1 MMMMMWESTFD
12 RLKLIPRFL
21 LLLQL
26 ELLQSNAAELRA
38 TLPETQSADDVQLA
52 ALLQLGF
59 TEPAARAA
67 LESTRNNLEQATEFL
82 LKAMQSE
89 EELLQTVER
98 VTQLAS
104 AGNDAT
110 ASTSQGSKVSGSLID
125 AVLQKAKDE
134 VEAYQAYKRLHAD
147 LQHNDQ
153 DYLDLPLQQEEQLL
167 AEYRNLLEQ

>member
-1 MMMMMWESTFD
+1 M
-12 RLKLIPRFL
+12 
-21 LLLQL
+21 
-26 ELLQSNAAELRA
+26 
-38 TLPETQSADDVQLA
+38 PETESADNMQLA

-67 LESTRNNLEQATEFL
+67 LESTRNNLEQATDFL

-98 VTQLAS
+98 VTQLARS
-104 AGNDAT
+104 GAGAGNDAT
-110 ASTSQGSKVSGSLID
+110 ASTSQGASVSGSLID
-125 AVLQKAKDE
+125 AVLHKTKKE
-134 VEAYQAYKRLHAD
+134 VEAYKAYKRLHAD
-147 LQHNDQ
+147 FQQNDQ

>member
-1 MMMMMWESTFD
+1 M
-12 RLKLIPRFL
+12 
-21 LLLQL
+21 
-26 ELLQSNAAELRA
+26 LQSSAAELRA
-38 TLPETQSADDVQLA
+38 TLTETESADNLQLA

-67 LESTRNNLEQATEFL
+67 LESTRNNLEQATDFL
-82 LKAMQSE
+82 LKAIQSE

-98 VTQLAS
+98 VTQLARS
-104 AGNDAT
+104 GAGAGSDAT
-110 ASTSQGSKVSGSLID
+110 ASTSQGAAVSGSLID
-125 AVLQKAKDE
+125 AVLHKAKKE

-147 LQHNDQ
+147 FQQNDQ

>member
-1 MMMMMWESTFD
+1 M
-12 RLKLIPRFL
+12 L
-21 LLLQL
+21 
-26 ELLQSNAAELRA
+26 
-38 TLPETQSADDVQLA
+38 LA

-67 LESTRNNLEQATEFL
+67 LRSTRNNLEQATEFL

-89 EELLQTVER
+89 DELLQTVER
-98 VTQLAS
+98 IAQLAS
-104 AGNDAT
+104 GVGAGNDAT
-110 ASTSQGSKVSGSLID
+110 ASTSQGTQVSSSLID
-125 AVLQKAKDE
+125 AVLEKTKAE

>member
-1 MMMMMWESTFD
+1 M
-12 RLKLIPRFL
+12 
-21 LLLQL
+21 
-26 ELLQSNAAELRA
+26 
-38 TLPETQSADDVQLA
+38 QLA

-67 LESTRNNLEQATEFL
+67 LESTRNNLEQATDFL

-98 VTQLAS
+98 VTQLARS
-104 AGNDAT
+104 GAGAGNDAT
-110 ASTSQGSKVSGSLID
+110 ASTSQGASVSGSLID
-125 AVLQKAKDE
+125 AVLHKTKKE
-134 VEAYQAYKRLHAD
+134 VEAYKAYKRLHAD
-147 LQHNDQ
+147 FQQNDQ

>member
-1 MMMMMWESTFD
+1 M
-12 RLKLIPRFL
+12 
-21 LLLQL
+21 
-26 ELLQSNAAELRA
+26 
-38 TLPETQSADDVQLA
+38 QLA

-67 LESTRNNLEQATEFL
+67 LESTRNNLEQATDFL

-98 VTQLAS
+98 VTQLARTGAG

-110 ASTSQGSKVSGSLID
+110 ASTSQGASVSGSLID
-125 AVLQKAKDE
+125 AVLHKTKKE
-134 VEAYQAYKRLHAD
+134 VEAYKAYKRLHAD
-147 LQHNDQ
+147 FQQNDQ

>member
-1 MMMMMWESTFD
+1 M
-12 RLKLIPRFL
+12 
-21 LLLQL
+21 
-26 ELLQSNAAELRA
+26 LQSSAAELRA
-38 TLPETQSADDVQLA
+38 TLTETESADNLQLA

-67 LESTRNNLEQATEFL
+67 LESTRNNLEQATDFL
-82 LKAMQSE
+82 LKAIQSE

-98 VTQLAS
+98 VTQLARS
-104 AGNDAT
+104 GAGAGSDAA
-110 ASTSQGSKVSGSLID
+110 ASTSQGAAVSGSLID
-125 AVLQKAKDE
+125 AVLHKAKKE

-147 LQHNDQ
+147 FQQNDQ

>member
-1 MMMMMWESTFD
+1 M
-12 RLKLIPRFL
+12 
-21 LLLQL
+21 
-26 ELLQSNAAELRA
+26 
-38 TLPETQSADDVQLA
+38 PETESADNLQLA

-67 LESTRNNLEQATEFL
+67 LESTRNNLEQATDFL

-98 VTQLAS
+98 VTQLARS
-104 AGNDAT
+104 GAGAGSDAT
-110 ASTSQGSKVSGSLID
+110 ASTSQGASVSGSLID
-125 AVLQKAKDE
+125 AVLHKAKEE

-147 LQHNDQ
+147 LQQNDQ